1 MLAVKSAN
9 RLVRAALA
17 ALTAT
22 FTMISAQTVAASDFS
37 EPWKRQDRALVID
50 AYEYNSIDWQK
61 MAQDKRIVG
70 FINKGSDGL
79 SPAYECSG
87 NEAEVSLCKALWKR
101 HAVARELFHTR
112 RTVAKS
118 MGLKWGAYH
127 LARPG
132 NPIGQANHF
141 IDFAE
146 PGPDDLVAID
156 IEDNDPEK
164 WMSLEDAEIFVLHI
178 HRRLGRFPILYTNG
192 ATAKHIADN
201 SDRYRLLSR
210 LPLWYARY
218 KPEIGLHFPKGNWK
232 SYSLWQFSAGANCD
246 AKACPYRVPGTSN
259 DIDVNVASMSDDE
272 LRAEWPFG
280 SLIDKSVD
288 LIATVPL
295 PISRKDALLGDV
307 IMQYAEVDP
316 SFEPPAFASMFPGAG
331 HGLPM
336 PISVGGNAQ
345 ALDQTEYASYVEPTD
360 VARRPVHAMKA
371 EPIALEPGPP
381 LAAGQPPRLV
391 RDQLPVFLI
400 RKIDAEITEEPLP

>member
-1 MLAVKSAN
+1 LELQSAN
-9 RLVRAALA
+9 RLIGP
-17 ALTAT
+17 ALTVLIAILLA
-22 FTMISAQTVAASDFS
+22 FPAQLASASDFS
-37 EPWKRQDRALVID
+37 EPWKRKDRALVID
-50 AYEYNSIDWQK
+50 AYEYNAIDWQK
-61 MAQDKRIVG
+61 MALDKRIVG

-87 NEAEVSLCKALWKR
+87 TETEVSLCKALWKR

-112 RTVAKS
+112 KTVAKA

-132 NPIGQANHF
+132 NPIDQANNF

-146 PGPDDLVAID
+146 PGPDDLIALD
-156 IEDNDPEK
+156 IEENDPEK
-164 WMSLEDAEIFVLHI
+164 WMSLEDAEIFVMHI

-192 ATAKHIADN
+192 VTAQHIADN

-232 SYSLWQFSAGANCD
+232 SYTLWQFSAGANCD

-259 DIDVNVASMSDDE
+259 DIDVNVASMSADE

-280 SLIDKSVD
+280 GLIDKSVD
-288 LIATVPL
+288 MIATVPL

-307 IMQYAEVDP
+307 VLQYAEVEEP
-316 SFEPPAFASMFPGAG
+316 IEPPAFASMFPSAG
-331 HGLPM
+331 HGLPVR
-336 PISVGGNAQ
+336 ISVGGHGQ
-345 ALDQTEYASYVEPTD
+345 TLDPMEYAAYVE
-360 VARRPVHAMKA
+360 VIEEARRQVHEMTNSA
-371 EPIALEPGPP
+371 PALTAGPP
-381 LAAGQPPRLV
+381 LAAAQPSLLSRNK
-391 RDQLPVFLI
+391 LPIFLI
-400 RKIDAEITEEPLP
+400 KKIDAEIPEVAQP